1 MGPSIEVTLPSVIV
15 VLVLK
20 KTKTPLR
27 EWITHQDSF
36 SMSGGRKQSLKKLL
50 RKGRIIRISREIY
63 NSVHMCRVSE

>member
-36 SMSGGRKQSLKKLL
+36 STSGGRKQSLKKGKDNTNIK
-50 RKGRIIRISREIY
+50 RNI
-63 NSVHMCRVSE
+63 